1 MSVPKDDVCILIPT
15 LNEEHTIGDVV
26 HSFRSQ
32 GFSHIMVVDG
42 HSTDRTVEVAQRAG
56 AHVLVQPGKG
66 KGDALR
72 YAFEQITQRYIVLI
86 DGDGTYD
93 PTEVDRLL
101 YPLERGYDHVIG
113 ERFTLAQK
121 GGFRRLNRIGNLL
134 LNRVFAAMYGEDL
147 VDILSGYRAFTTAS
161 ILELR
166 LGEYGFGI
174 EAEMAVECIKRGQEV
189 AVVPIT
195 YRPRPAKSH
204 TKLNP
209 LRDGSRIAITVYK
222 LAIGHNP
229 MFYFGLM
236 GLALVLV
243 GFGLGIYVVHDWM
256 RNIEHV
262 PLTILTVMF
271 ILAGV
276 QVLIFG
282 LLGNLVV
289 VLHRELISELKRQR
303 GNP

>member
-1 MSVPKDDVCILIPT
+1 MSIPKDEVCILIPT
-15 LNEEHTIGDVV
+15 LNEEHTIGEVV
-26 HSFRSQ
+26 QSFKAQ
-32 GFSHIMVVDG
+32 GFSNIMVVDG
-42 HSTDRTVEVAQRAG
+42 HSTDRTVELAQQAG
-56 AHVLVQPGKG
+56 ANVVVQPSRG

-72 YAFEQITQRYIVLI
+72 YAFEHITQRYIVLI

-93 PTEVDRLL
+93 PTEVSKLL
-101 YPLERGYDHVIG
+101 DPLERGYDHVIG

-121 GGFRRLNRIGNLL
+121 GGFTRLNRIGNLL
-134 LNRVFAAMYGEDL
+134 LNRLFAAMYGENL
-147 VDILSGYRAFTTAS
+147 VDILSGYRAFTTTS
-161 ILELR
+161 IMELR

-174 EAEMAVECIKRGQEV
+174 EAEMAVECVKRGQEV

-209 LRDGSRIAITVYK
+209 LRDGSRIAMTMYK

-236 GLALVLV
+236 GLALLLV
-243 GFGLGIYVVHDWM
+243 GLGLGIYVVYDWM
-256 RNIEHV
+256 HDIEHV

-282 LLGNLVV
+282 LLGNLMV
-289 VLHRELISELKRQR
+289 VLHRELMSELKRQR
-303 GNP
+303 RGS